1 MGPDGLAMLLISSV
15 IIVLTGGL
23 SLLASLT
30 HVLRTAWLASSNLS
44 STQDKDRSLIVVLGV
59 CLNADGGL
67 PDDYIL
73 RLRRAITLNMRP
85 ILILGGATRGPHFPT
100 ESQAG
105 RDWLLTQ
112 GLSADTILCEDVS
125 RSTLENLTY
134 LRSAL
139 DPGTDRPVMITNRYH
154 IARLKI
160 MACGLGLHHPVCAAE
175 TTIPWSVS
183 QCGKL
188 VLEAAYI
195 HWYYSGYWTARL
207 LRHKGMLARIS

>member
-1 MGPDGLAMLLISSV
+1 MLLISSV
-15 IIVLTGGL
+15 IIVLTAGI
-23 SLLASLT
+23 SLLACLVY
-30 HVLRTAWLASSNLS
+30 VLRKAWLASSNRAS
-44 STQDKDRSLIVVLGV
+44 PQYEDRSLVVVLGV
-59 CLNADGGL
+59 CLNADGSL
-67 PDDYIL
+67 PEDYIL
-73 RLRRAITLNMRP
+73 RLRRAITVNIRP

-105 RDWLLTQ
+105 RDWLLTH
-112 GLSADTILCEDVS
+112 GLAGDTILCEGGS

-139 DPGTDRPVMITNRYH
+139 DPGADRPVMITNRYH
-154 IARLKI
+154 IARLEV
-160 MACGLGLHHPVCAAE
+160 MARGLGMHHPLCAAE
-175 TTIPWSVS
+175 NSIPWSVS